1 MTRNLNIAFL
11 MDPLEKLDLKGDT
24 TFALAFEAQRRK
36 HKISFFKPEDLILKS
51 NDVFANICE
60 LELFSKKYL
69 NEFKYHEKTIRSLKE
84 YDVVMMRQDPP
95 FNMAYITATHI
106 LEKVPCSTL
115 VVNNPFEVRNSPE
128 KLFVTN
134 FSHLMPQTLI
144 TRNINAIKDFRE
156 NFKNIIIKPLYGNG
170 GQGVFH
176 VLPEDENFNS
186 ILEMFFSQNKEP
198 LMIQEY
204 LKDVRDGDK
213 RIILLNGKPVGAINR
228 IPKKGESRSNMH
240 VGGKP
245 EKTKLTKRDQFI
257 CNEISE
263 SLKQKGLYF
272 VGIDI
277 IGDYITEINVTSP
290 TGIREIKN
298 LDSIAIEE
306 MFWDFI
312 ENKLEV

>member
-36 HKISFFKPEDLILKS
+36 HKISFFKPDDLILKS
-51 NDVFANICE
+51 NDVFANICK
-60 LELFSKKYL
+60 LELFSKKCL

-106 LEKVPCSTL
+106 LEKVPYSTL

-144 TRNINAIKDFRE
+144 TRNINAIRDFRE

-186 ILEMFFSQNKEP
+186 ILEMFFSQSTEP

-213 RIILLNGKPVGAINR
+213 RIILLNGEPVGAINR

-312 ENKLEV
+312 ENKLDV

>member
-1 MTRNLNIAFL
+1 
-11 MDPLEKLDLKGDT
+11 MDPLERLDLKGDT

-36 HKISFFKPEDLILKS
+36 HRISFFEPEDLILKS
-51 NDVFANICE
+51 NNVFANICK
-60 LELFSKKYL
+60 LELFSKNSL
-69 NEFKYHEKTIRSLKE
+69 NEFKYHEKKIKSLKE
-84 YDVVMMRQDPP
+84 FDVVMMRQDPP

-106 LEKVPCSTL
+106 LEKIPNSTL

-144 TRNINAIKDFRE
+144 TRNINAIRDFRE